1 MSNDTLKVLVVDDE
15 APLREE
21 LRAFDWGVHGL
32 ECVGEADNGLDAL
45 SFCRRHRPD
54 IVITDIT
61 MPVMDGI
68 TFMRQVRREL
78 PDTQII
84 LLTCHSDF
92 AYAKESIGQGAV
104 DYLLKVTLTPAE
116 LIQALDR
123 ARQALQKD
131 GMRRQNA
138 REEKRWELARQLSK
152 LLGGS
157 RSSAAAPEAKTAVYR
172 FLTDELDC
180 RLPLHF
186 AALHVDAKSDAW
198 MLAKRVLEQQLG
210 LLEEQ
215 MSFRYLPA
223 MEGVFLV
230 FADQQGPFRLT
241 MTREKLAAIVDRL
254 RSLLEEEVGLLQDEL
269 SICGVFGPLADS
281 PEQAE
286 SAMAEAMREQPLRF
300 YDRGRLVWDSGEEQ
314 TLWPGERH
322 KAEFDELL
330 AEHINPAQARMSQL
344 GSSLADWAF
353 QRRLHPD
360 AFKELAN
367 EWRREWLK
375 DDRTWPEFS
384 QISKAVMRA
393 DTAEELVAVLI
404 HEMDA
409 VWDHERK
416 PRREIDDAMRYIKS
430 NLGQSLTLSIV
441 AEQVGL
447 SAHYLCRLFPEEK
460 GVSFQEYIKQ
470 QRMEM
475 AARLLR
481 STSLRIYEIACQ
493 VGVPS
498 YRYFSSVFREYA
510 GLSPTEYRRQGPL
523 QH

>member
-1 MSNDTLKVLVVDDE
+1 M
-15 APLREE
+15 
-21 LRAFDWGVHGL
+21 
-32 ECVGEADNGLDAL
+32 
-45 SFCRRHRPD
+45 
-54 IVITDIT
+54 
-61 MPVMDGI
+61 
-68 TFMRQVRREL
+68 
-78 PDTQII
+78 
-84 LLTCHSDF
+84 
-92 AYAKESIGQGAV
+92 
-104 DYLLKVTLTPAE
+104 
-116 LIQALDR
+116 
-123 ARQALQKD
+123 
-131 GMRRQNA
+131 
-138 REEKRWELARQLSK
+138 
-152 LLGGS
+152 
-157 RSSAAAPEAKTAVYR
+157 
-172 FLTDELDC
+172 
-180 RLPLHF
+180 
-186 AALHVDAKSDAW
+186 
-198 MLAKRVLEQQLG
+198 
-210 LLEEQ
+210 
-215 MSFRYLPA
+215 
-223 MEGVFLV
+223 
-230 FADQQGPFRLT
+230 
-241 MTREKLAAIVDRL
+241 
-254 RSLLEEEVGLLQDEL
+254 
-269 SICGVFGPLADS
+269 
-281 PEQAE
+281 
-286 SAMAEAMREQPLRF
+286 
-300 YDRGRLVWDSGEEQ
+300 
-314 TLWPGERH
+314 LWPGERH

-330 AEHINPAQARMSQL
+330 AGHINPAQARMSQL

-360 AFKELAN
+360 AFKELTN

-393 DTAEELVAVLI
+393 DTAQELVAVLI

-430 NLGQSLTLSIV
+430 NLGKSLTLSIV